1 MIKFGKTN
9 EERLNLKMKGYQ
21 KEQERRKRLMNGVK
35 KFAWFPVKIDTGEY
49 VWLTTYYQY
58 YSASELYVGNIIFST
73 KDDKPIIRNYLNED
87 PKYIGVFSQY

>member
-9 EERLNLKMKGYQ
+9 EEKRELKIKKFY
-21 KEQERRKRLMNGVK
+21 KDQEKLKRLMNGVK

-58 YSASELYVGNIIFST
+58 YSAYKSLTGNIMRCT
-73 KDDKPIIRNYLNED
+73 DGDGTTIRNYLNED
-87 PKYIGVFSQY
+87 PKYIGPFTQY